1 MRPDEGRETEP
12 RDLSS
17 CDEFAAQLFHFVMT
31 YTANKALIAI
41 GSTRRPK
48 VEAVREAISSLAAK
62 LPSLT
67 NFELVPVEVESG
79 VTHTPLSR
87 EETMLGA
94 RQRAEALV
102 AISRAQNQPWNYFVG
117 LEGGLDVI
125 HSGDSRLV
133 FLHNWAYIT
142 DGSLASYGQSG
153 GVLLPESLARTV
165 IDQRV
170 ELAHAIDAFAGQ
182 HGIRDGQGAWGIL
195 TGGAITR
202 QEAFRVAVISA
213 FAPFLNRAAYSD

>member
-1 MRPDEGRETEP
+1 
-12 RDLSS
+12 
-17 CDEFAAQLFHFVMT
+17 MT
-31 YTANKALIAI
+31 AKTLIAV

-48 VEAVREAISSLAAK
+48 VEAVREAMSALAEK
-62 LPSLT
+62 LPSLA

-94 RQRAEALV
+94 RQRAEAL
-102 AISRAQNQPWNYFVG
+102 IEMSRAQNQRWNYFVG
-117 LEGGLDVI
+117 LEGGLDVL
-125 HSGDSRLV
+125 HTDGARLV
-133 FLHNWAYIT
+133 FLQNWAYVT

-165 IDQRV
+165 VDQRI

-202 QEAFRVAVISA
+202 QEAFRVAVINA
-213 FAPFLNRAAYSD
+213 FAPFLNRAAYSS